1 VFDTGTLP
9 DGSPFLVMQYAEGTT
24 LREALANGALE
35 RARAATILRQIGA
48 ALEAAH
54 DKGVVQGDLKPD
66 NIVLQRLSDG
76 SELVKLI
83 DFGLARVDLSKAA
96 ASTNTSPIA
105 GSVRY
110 MAPEQFQGETSRASD
125 MYVLGLLACEMLGGQ
140 PDVRALHAPQRVAG
154 LVRAALSPQPGDR
167 PSSAKAWC
175 ERVSGALLHPWRRS
189 MEYVAAGVA
198 AAIVILAWAAWNREA
213 PAPGN
218 VPAEIRTLAIL
229 PFQMLGPS
237 PEQGALE
244 VGVADALITRLSNI
258 SGLVVR
264 PVATVRRYHAANV
277 DPVLA
282 ARSLNV
288 DAIVEGTLQSSES
301 GIRASVRLVD
311 ARDGKALWAGTVDA
325 DGGRLFTLE
334 DSLAEQIALHV
345 NARLTESERRG
356 LEARRRLNPHAHELY
371 VRGRF
376 EWGKRTR
383 DSLEKAADY
392 FRRAIDL
399 DPSYAQAHV
408 GLADSYVLLGGFGYY
423 PPAEMLP
430 KAAAL
435 ATRALELDPSLGE
448 AHTTL
453 AFVSQHMDWDWRRV
467 EDHYRKAIRLS
478 PNYATG
484 HHWYAEI
491 LSILGRFDE
500 SRREFAE
507 ARRID
512 PISPMIQ
519 VDEAQLAYFE
529 RQYDRSLEILRRVA
543 QQDPGVDVV
552 NNRIALVLLAQGRE
566 EEAWSAVQRFADCR
580 EETSD
585 CRRVWTALLPKRN
598 PAAARRALGWM
609 EAEASS
615 RLIAPTTLAHAYVRQ
630 GEYDRAVDWLD
641 GHLDWH
647 DAWMITVKVSPMF
660 EPLRS
665 HPRFDRLL
673 HKLNLVE

>member
-1 VFDTGTLP
+1 
-9 DGSPFLVMQYAEGTT
+9 
-24 LREALANGALE
+24 
-35 RARAATILRQIGA
+35 
-48 ALEAAH
+48 
-54 DKGVVQGDLKPD
+54 
-66 NIVLQRLSDG
+66 
-76 SELVKLI
+76 
-83 DFGLARVDLSKAA
+83 
-96 ASTNTSPIA
+96 
-105 GSVRY
+105 
-110 MAPEQFQGETSRASD
+110 
-125 MYVLGLLACEMLGGQ
+125 
-140 PDVRALHAPQRVAG
+140 
-154 LVRAALSPQPGDR
+154 
-167 PSSAKAWC
+167 
-175 ERVSGALLHPWRRS
+175 
-189 MEYVAAGVA
+189 
-198 AAIVILAWAAWNREA
+198 
-213 PAPGN
+213 
-218 VPAEIRTLAIL
+218 
-229 PFQMLGPS
+229 
-237 PEQGALE
+237 
-244 VGVADALITRLSNI
+244 
-258 SGLVVR
+258 
-264 PVATVRRYHAANV
+264 
-277 DPVLA
+277 
-282 ARSLNV
+282 
-288 DAIVEGTLQSSES
+288 
-301 GIRASVRLVD
+301 
-311 ARDGKALWAGTVDA
+311 
-325 DGGRLFTLE
+325 
-334 DSLAEQIALHV
+334 
-345 NARLTESERRG
+345 
-356 LEARRRLNPHAHELY
+356 
-371 VRGRF
+371 
-376 EWGKRTR
+376 
-383 DSLEKAADY
+383 
-392 FRRAIDL
+392 
-399 DPSYAQAHV
+399 
-408 GLADSYVLLGGFGYY
+408 
-423 PPAEMLP
+423 
-430 KAAAL
+430 
-435 ATRALELDPSLGE
+435 
-448 AHTTL
+448 
-453 AFVSQHMDWDWRRV
+453 V